1 MEAKQLQSL
10 RAHSEQ
16 MAGFVVRLSNYYEGL
31 STEIDKELQG
41 LRNHLSGK
49 IDFTLA
55 TISMNKVSQLIM
67 LEPHSVKSLTQA
79 WLRQLD
85 EDIQTFQRLVHEP
98 TAKTQAAKVS
108 AAIKKPVSGI
118 GAILP
123 LYQQV
128 LTCYKMDMGTAE
140 DAQPES
146 PAADASA
153 SKRTVQLKQNLID
166 ELGQLVQTYIRVNP
180 EDEYI
185 ASLEQRLGDG
195 LTEEELLNSCL
206 ILIRVMVQETLTEA
220 NTAGKIIQRLNNA
233 LGNMNG
239 DVQSSISKSAES
251 FEARQSRQ
259 QELRSVLEDM
269 EDALEGDHTVD
280 ELKKQAQHYL
290 GQMANSLT
298 AGEEAERMEQEGL
311 MSLLVSMQ
319 QQLSSLQKQT
329 DSYRKKLVE
338 QRINMYTDP
347 LTRVPNRMAYN
358 ERANKEWERCQAQD
372 TPLSIAVVDVDHFKR
387 INDKYGHAAGDKTL
401 QAIAR
406 HLKSNL
412 NSSEFVARWG
422 GEEFIILL
430 PDHSSDKLQKRLNEL
445 REGLAKLPFKFK
457 QERLTVTASIGGT
470 QCRHGEKLDSAFERA
485 DKCLYKAKSCGRNQV
500 VIQDTE

>member
-16 MAGFVVRLSNYYEGL
+16 LAGFIVRLTSYYEGL
-31 STEIDKELQG
+31 SAEIDKELQS
-41 LRNHLSGK
+41 LRGHLSGK

-55 TISMNKVSQLIM
+55 TLSMNKVNQLIM
-67 LEPHSVKSLTQA
+67 LEPYSVKTLTQA
-79 WLRQLD
+79 WLRQLE
-85 EDIQTFQRLVHEP
+85 EDIQAFQRLVTEP
-98 TAKTQAAKVS
+98 AARSQAAKASS
-108 AAIKKPVSGI
+108 ALKKPINGI
-118 GAILP
+118 SAVLP

-128 LTCYKMDMGTAE
+128 LKCYQSGMGNAE
-140 DAQPES
+140 ESTTDNQPNN
-146 PAADASA
+146 
-153 SKRTVQLKQNLID
+153 RTVQLKQNLID

-180 EDEYI
+180 EDDYI
-185 ASLEQRLGDG
+185 ASLQERLGQG

-233 LGNMNG
+233 LGNING

-251 FEARQSRQ
+251 FEARQSRN
-259 QELRSVLEDM
+259 QELRNVLEDM
-269 EDALEGDHTVD
+269 EDALEGESNIDD
-280 ELKKQAQHYL
+280 LKQQAQHYL
-290 GQMANSLT
+290 GQMANSLS
-298 AGEEAERMEQEGL
+298 AGEEAERQEQEGL

-358 ERANKEWERCQAQD
+358 ERASKEWDRWQAQYK
-372 TPLSIAVVDVDHFKR
+372 PLSIAVVDVDHFKR

-406 HLKSNL
+406 HLKTNL
-412 NSSEFVARWG
+412 TSSEFMARWG

-430 PDHSSDKLQKRLNEL
+430 PDHASDKLLNRLNEL

-470 QCRHGEKLDSAFERA
+470 QCRTGEKLDAAFERA
-485 DKCLYKAKSCGRNQV
+485 DKGLYKAKSGGRNQV
-500 VIQDTE
+500 VIQDNE

>member
-1 MEAKQLQSL
+1 MDAKQIKSL
-10 RAHSEQ
+10 RAHNEQ
-16 MAGFVVRLSNYYEGL
+16 LAGFVVRLSSYYEGL
-31 STEIDKELQG
+31 SAEIDKELQA

-55 TISMNKVSQLIM
+55 TISMNKISQLIM
-67 LEPHSVKSLTQA
+67 LEPYSVKTLTQA
-79 WLRQLD
+79 WLRQLG
-85 EDIQTFQRLVHEP
+85 EDVQTFQRLVNEP
-98 TAKTQAAKVS
+98 QALKEAAKAS
-108 AAIKKPVSGI
+108 AAIKKPVNGI
-118 GAILP
+118 TGILP
-123 LYQQV
+123 LHQLVLKCYQSG
-128 LTCYKMDMGTAE
+128 LDIEE
-140 DAQPES
+140 DTTQESQPNL
-146 PAADASA
+146 
-153 SKRTVQLKQNLID
+153 RTVQLKQNLID

-180 EDEYI
+180 EDVYI
-185 ASLEQRLGDG
+185 ASLQERLGDG

-233 LGNMNG
+233 LGNIND
-239 DVQSSISKSAES
+239 DVQSSIAKSAES

-259 QELRSVLEDM
+259 HALRNVLEDM

-280 ELKKQAQHYL
+280 ELKQQAQHYL
-290 GQMANSLT
+290 GQMANSLSVSE
-298 AGEEAERMEQEGL
+298 AAEREEQEGL

-319 QQLSSLQKQT
+319 QQLSTLQNQT

-358 ERANKEWERCQAQD
+358 ERAGKEWQRCQAQD
-372 TPLSIAVVDVDHFKR
+372 IPMSIAVVDVDHFKR

-406 HLKSNL
+406 HLKTNL

-430 PDHSSDKLQKRLNEL
+430 PEHSTERLANRLNEL

-470 QCRHGEKLDSAFERA
+470 QCRQGEKLDTAFERA
-485 DKCLYKAKSCGRNQV
+485 DKNLYKAKSGGRNQV
-500 VIQDTE
+500 VVQDSE

>member
-10 RAHSEQ
+10 RAHTDLL
-16 MAGFVVRLSNYYEGL
+16 AGFIVRLSSYYEGL
-31 STEIDKELQG
+31 SSEIDKELQS

-55 TISMNKVSQLIM
+55 TISMNKINQLIM
-67 LEPHSVKSLTQA
+67 LEPHTVKSLTQA
-79 WLRQLD
+79 WLRQL
-85 EDIQTFQRLVHEP
+85 EDDVQVFQRLVSEP
-98 TAKTQAAKVS
+98 IARGEAAKVS
-108 AAIKKPVSGI
+108 AAIKKPSSGI
-118 GAILP
+118 TSLLP

-128 LTCYKMDMGTAE
+128 LRCYKSGIGSNDDGPT
-140 DAQPES
+140 DLKSNP
-146 PAADASA
+146 
-153 SKRTVQLKQNLID
+153 RTVQLKQNLID

-180 EDEYI
+180 EDDYI
-185 ASLEQRLGDG
+185 ASLQERLSQG

-233 LGNMNG
+233 LGKIDG
-239 DVQSSISKSAES
+239 EVQTSISKSAES
-251 FEARQSRQ
+251 FEARQSRH
-259 QELRSVLEDM
+259 QELRNVLEDM

-290 GQMANSLT
+290 GQMANSLS

-358 ERANKEWERCQAQD
+358 ERASKEWERCQAQAK
-372 TPLSIAVVDVDHFKR
+372 PLSIAVVDVDHFKR

-412 NSSEFVARWG
+412 SSTEFVARWG

-430 PDHSSDKLQKRLNEL
+430 PDHSNEKLRNRLNEL

-470 QCRHGEKLDSAFERA
+470 QCRQGEKLDTAFERA
-485 DKCLYKAKSCGRNQV
+485 DKCLYQAKSGGRNQV
-500 VIQDTE
+500 VIQETE

>member
-16 MAGFVVRLSNYYEGL
+16 LAGFIVRLTSYYEGL
-31 STEIDKELQG
+31 SAEIDKELQS
-41 LRNHLSGK
+41 LRGHLSGK

-55 TISMNKVSQLIM
+55 TLAMNKVSQLIM
-67 LEPHSVKSLTQA
+67 LEPYSVKTLTQA
-79 WLRQLD
+79 WIRQLE
-85 EDIQTFQRLVHEP
+85 EDIQAFQRLVTEP
-98 TAKTQAAKVS
+98 AARSQAAKAS
-108 AAIKKPVSGI
+108 STLKKPIKGI
-118 GAILP
+118 GAVLP

-128 LTCYKMDMGTAE
+128 LKCYQSSMASGEESDG
-140 DAQPES
+140 DNQPNN
-146 PAADASA
+146 
-153 SKRTVQLKQNLID
+153 RTVQLKQNLTD

-180 EDEYI
+180 EDDYI
-185 ASLEQRLGDG
+185 ASLQERLGQG

-233 LGNMNG
+233 LGSING
-239 DVQSSISKSAES
+239 DVQSSIAKSADS
-251 FEARQSRQ
+251 FEARQSRN
-259 QELRSVLEDM
+259 QELRNVLEDM
-269 EDALEGDHTVD
+269 EDALEGENNIN
-280 ELKKQAQHYL
+280 ELKQQAQKYL
-290 GQMANSLT
+290 GQMANSLS
-298 AGEEAERMEQEGL
+298 AGEEAERQEQEGL

-329 DSYRKKLVE
+329 NSYRKKLVE

-358 ERANKEWERCQAQD
+358 ERASKEWDRCQAQD
-372 TPLSIAVVDVDHFKR
+372 KPLSIAVVDVDHFKR

-406 HLKSNL
+406 HLKTNL
-412 NSSEFVARWG
+412 SSSEFLARWG

-430 PDHSSDKLQKRLNEL
+430 PNHASDKLLNRLNEL

-470 QCRHGEKLDSAFERA
+470 QCRAGEKLDAAFERA
-485 DKCLYKAKSCGRNQV
+485 DKGLYKAKSGGRNQV
-500 VIQDTE
+500 VIQDYE